1 MEVALATPSLDMLA
15 LLAPVASGG
24 LPAVARAAAFPT
36 DDEREAFARLLAF
49 ASPAGWP
56 APTRVCFGH
65 ETCEHL
71 VPPPDDWLRALDV
84 AARHGLALTAVLP
97 PTRASG
103 EDPIASLLDLLA
115 RSGAVTE
122 VTCADWGTAALV
134 SRAGLRPVLG
144 RIMNRMKRFERW
156 TAAAPVPASVDDP
169 SVLGRQLRVARQ
181 SPLLQPP
188 ALALAASLG
197 ACRVDLDPVPQG
209 VRVPPGPLPV
219 GVGVHVPWT
228 LVTLGRRCLV
238 RAAAAGAA
246 AAGASAAGAAAAGAA
261 AAGAGSAAGS
271 AAGSGAGSAASPA
284 ADSDAGSAAG
294 PAAGPGARSGS
305 RPVAGGGFCPAPCR
319 SLWIRPVF
327 DDRMPATVQR
337 GNAVFQ
343 ANPRFLPGVV
353 DTLPPDV
360 RFVVRPLLG

>member
-1 MEVALATPSLDMLA
+1 MEVALAAPSIDVLA
-15 LLAPVASGG
+15 RLAPVASEG
-24 LPAVARAAAFPT
+24 LSAIPHAAAFPT
-36 DDEREAFARLLAF
+36 DDEREAFARLVAF
-49 ASPAGWP
+49 ASSAGWP

-103 EDPIASLLDLLA
+103 EDSVASLLDLLA

-188 ALALAASLG
+188 ALALAADLG

-238 RAAAAGAA
+238 RAAAATGP
-246 AAGASAAGAAAAGAA
+246 
-261 AAGAGSAAGS
+261 GAGPGS
-271 AAGSGAGSAASPA
+271 VTGSGPGAGR
-284 ADSDAGSAAG
+284 GTG
-294 PAAGPGARSGS
+294 PGPGAR
-305 RPVAGGGFCPAPCR
+305 PFAGGGACPAPCR
-319 SLWIRPVF
+319 RVWIRPVF

-343 ANPRFLPGVV
+343 ANVRFLPGVV
-353 DTLPPDV
+353 DSLPPDV
-360 RFVVRPLLG
+360 RFVVRPLLT